1 MLSEQCQ
8 TLLITTNYQIY
19 KENKMKAI
27 VWSKDSCSF
36 CTQAKA
42 LLESRGIEYEERNVS
57 QNWTREQLLE
67 AVPNARTVPQIFLDE
82 ELVGGFNELRQ
93 RLT

>member
-1 MLSEQCQ
+1 
-8 TLLITTNYQIY
+8 
-19 KENKMKAI
+19 MKAI
-27 VWSKDSCSF
+27 VWSKDSCPF
-36 CTQAKA
+36 CVQAKA

-57 QNWTREQLLE
+57 QDWTREQLLE